1 MAATGLLDR
10 GDPVPTAES
19 FGALKPGTTK
29 VLEPRAA
36 DPDGGPPWA
45 IGVYDV
51 KPKPLTATPVSS
63 GSNARC
69 VRVGRTQGG
78 VLGVVGRDNLFA
90 NDERF
95 HVLPPFASFT
105 GSCGGLYRD
114 GQLLM
119 TKGGAPTPASGYSGA
134 VTTPIGGCRMYGPP
148 KKATSTAKVRESLKG
163 IPRCDEDGRRI
174 VKYGFAGR
182 QATEVRFANDK
193 LQLKMRPSPDGA
205 YLFRGP
211 PSRRR
216 PTAHAHHRDLPRRDG
231 LRQPG
236 PHAREGG
243 TVLPSA
249 RFLIGPAPIRSS
261 REEAVRA
268 AGPPAAA
275 LDDSSDCL
283 SGAPFQNLRVT
294 GPLSWHEMPRTC
306 HLRRR
311 LTRFPVG
318 TLHRGPSRGSEH
330 KSAESSG

>member
-1 MAATGLLDR
+1 MAARSLRDEGSVHGFWTR
-10 GDPVPTAES
+10 
-19 FGALKPGTTK
+19 FG
-29 VLEPRAA
+29 EPRAA

-51 KPKPLTATPVSS
+51 KPKPPTATPVSS

-90 NDERF
+90 NDGRF

-205 YLFRGP
+205 YLFVVHP
-211 PSRRR
+211 
-216 PTAHAHHRDLPRRDG
+216 RDG
-231 LRQPG
+231 GPQPM
-236 PHAREGG
+236 RITVTYRDG
-243 TVLPSA
+243 TVCASPG
-249 RFLIGPAPIRSS
+249 RP
-261 REEAVRA
+261 RA
-268 AGPPAAA
+268 KAGPCSPPP
-275 LDDSSDCL
+275 
-283 SGAPFQNLRVT
+283 GF
-294 GPLSWHEMPRTC
+294 
-306 HLRRR
+306 
-311 LTRFPVG
+311 
-318 TLHRGPSRGSEH
+318 
-330 KSAESSG
+330 